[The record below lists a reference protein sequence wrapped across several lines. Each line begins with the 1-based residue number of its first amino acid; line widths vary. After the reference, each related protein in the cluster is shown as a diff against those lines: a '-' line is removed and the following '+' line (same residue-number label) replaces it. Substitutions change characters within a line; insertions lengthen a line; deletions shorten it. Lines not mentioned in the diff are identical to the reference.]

1 MSQTARIKR
10 PDGAQIAAEYQ
21 GDVNRPALLL
31 SNSLAT
37 TRALWD
43 PVMPDL
49 LKAFRVVRYD
59 TRGHGESA
67 TPNDHATLADLA
79 DDAVAVLDHFQIQK
93 ALMVGISLGG
103 MTALTLAL
111 THPTRLTGV
120 LACNCRSGVDDAGR
134 AAWAQRVDVI
144 SAQGMGPLVQP
155 TIERWFPQD
164 FRDAN
169 PSVMATVADMIQ
181 ATDPKGFAACVQ
193 AITGSTLDSHLSQ
206 ITVPTR
212 FVAGDSDG
220 AAPPD
225 LMAAMAAQVQ
235 GARCTTLA
243 ACGHLSSINQSKGLL
258 TEINELAAAVSSHT

>member
-1 MSQTARIKR
+1 MSQTARISR
-10 PDGAQIAAEYQ
+10 TDGAQIAAEFQ
-21 GDVNRPALLL
+21 GDANRPALLL

-43 PVMPDL
+43 PLMPAL
-49 LKAFRVVRYD
+49 LNAFCVVRYD
-59 TRGHGESA
+59 TRGHGEST
-67 TPNDHATLADLA
+67 TPNDHATLEDLA

-103 MTALTLAL
+103 MTALSLAL
-111 THPTRLTGV
+111 SHPSRLTGT

-134 AAWAQRVDVI
+134 AAWAQRVDI
-144 SAQGMGPLVQP
+144 ALTQGMGELIQP

-164 FRDAN
+164 FRDAHRG
-169 PSVMATVADMIQ
+169 VMATVADMIQ

-193 AITGSTLDSHLSQ
+193 AITGSTLDSNLSQ

-225 LMAAMAAQVQ
+225 LMAAMAARVQ
-235 GARCTTLA
+235 GASCTTLA
-243 ACGHLSSINQSKGLL
+243 ACGHLSSINQSEGLL
-258 TEINELAAAVSSHT
+258 TEINELATTISSR

>member
-1 MSQTARIKR
+1 MSQTARIDR

-43 PVMPDL
+43 PLMPAL
-49 LKAFRVVRYD
+49 LNAFCVVRYD
-59 TRGHGESA
+59 TRGHGNST
-67 TPNDHATLADLA
+67 TPSNHATLVDLA
-79 DDAVAVLDHFQIQK
+79 NDAVAVLDHFQIQK

-111 THPTRLTGV
+111 HHPARLTGV
-120 LACNCRSGVDDAGR
+120 LACNCRSGVDEAGR
-134 AAWAQRVDVI
+134 AAWSQRVDI
-144 SAQGMGPLVQP
+144 ALTQGMGALVQP
-155 TIERWFPQD
+155 TIERWFPQN

-169 PSVMATVADMIQ
+169 PKVMANVADMIQ
-181 ATDPKGFAACVQ
+181 ATDPNGFAACVQ
-193 AITGSTLDSHLSQ
+193 AITGSTLDSHLKQ

-212 FVAGDSDG
+212 FVAGDKDG

-225 LMAAMAAQVQ
+225 LMTAMAAQVQ
-235 GARCTTLA
+235 ESSCTTLA
-243 ACGHLSSINQSKGLL
+243 ACGHLSSINQSEGLL
-258 TEINELAAAVSSHT
+258 AEINALATAISSRQ